1 LSSPSPLSAWSRDV
15 VAVGGHRGAH
25 RVALRAGI
33 SVAVP
38 LLTIYLMGHVEWSL
52 YAAFG
57 AFTALYGRSSS
68 PLHRIRMQSS
78 AAVMMIAS
86 LLLGVGVATLPNPEW
101 TIVVVA
107 TLWTMVV
114 AAVSDALNWHP
125 PGPLFA
131 VFALCAVASV
141 PVQSTSF
148 RDAALVSIASALFSI
163 LVGFLGHS
171 RTERRS
177 TAGRAGP
184 ARPTFAQRFSG
195 RDEWFLLLRFG
206 AAAGI
211 AGALS
216 TALGIGHPYWAI
228 VAAIVPIS
236 GVTMSHSLVRA
247 THRVVGTFF
256 GLLLAWAILA
266 FEPSGLV
273 GILIVVALQI
283 GAELFV
289 GRNYALALIF
299 VTPLALVMIA
309 LAHPVGVAALIQD
322 RAVETVLGTVV
333 ALAVVTL
340 SWLARGRTRGI
351 ARS

>member
-1 LSSPSPLSAWSRDV
+1 LSSPSPLSSWSRDV
-15 VAVGGHRGAH
+15 IAVGGHRGAH

-38 LLTIYLMGHVEWSL
+38 LITIWALGHVEWSL

-68 PLHRIRMQSS
+68 PIDRLKMQSS
-78 AAVMMIAS
+78 AAVVLVTS
-86 LLLGVGVATLPNPEW
+86 LLLGVIVATLPNPEW
-101 TIVVVA
+101 AVVA
-107 TLWTMVV
+107 IAALWTMVV
-114 AAVSDALNWHP
+114 AAISDALNWHP

-163 LVGFLGHS
+163 LVGFVGHS
-171 RTERRS
+171 RSERRS
-177 TAGRAGP
+177 TSAPVGP
-184 ARPTFAQRFSG
+184 ALPTVRQRFAG

-206 AAAGI
+206 VAAGA
-211 AGALS
+211 AGTIS
-216 TALGIGHPYWAI
+216 TALHIGHPYWAI

-236 GVTMSHSLVRA
+236 AVSMSHSLVRA
-247 THRVVGTFF
+247 THRVIGTFL
-256 GLLLAWAILA
+256 GLILAWAILA

-273 GILIVVALQI
+273 GIIIVVALQV

-309 LAHPVGVAALIQD
+309 LAHPVGVTALIED
-322 RAVETVLGTVV
+322 RAIETALGTAV
-333 ALAVVTL
+333 ALGVVLL
-340 SWLARGRTRGI
+340 SWVARGR
-351 ARS
+351 ARA